1 MICVFVGVVYRYY
14 ESTRRKYL
22 DDQPGRLSAKERN
35 QRNTKVHNR
44 QKQVVNFFVYLEFQ
58 QLFLQLY
65 NRRKKLCK
73 GDEQKFWNEL
83 TEKFMTEEETD
94 SEHTDTFV
102 QRRPWWRSER

>member
-1 MICVFVGVVYRYY
+1 MNPHAENIWMINLVGYLQKKETSGIRKFVTDK
-14 ESTRRKYL
+14 S
-22 DDQPGRLSAKERN
+22 RLLI
-35 QRNTKVHNR
+35 
-44 QKQVVNFFVYLEFQ
+44 FFVYLEFQ

-102 QRRPWWRSER
+102 QRRPWWRSEC

>member
-1 MICVFVGVVYRYY
+1 MNPHAENIWMINLVGYLQKKETSGIRKFVTDK
-14 ESTRRKYL
+14 S
-22 DDQPGRLSAKERN
+22 RLLI
-35 QRNTKVHNR
+35 
-44 QKQVVNFFVYLEFQ
+44 FFVYLEFQ

-65 NRRKKLCK
+65 NRRKKMCK

>member
-1 MICVFVGVVYRYY
+1 MNPHAENIWMINLVGYLQKKETSGIRKFVTDK
-14 ESTRRKYL
+14 S
-22 DDQPGRLSAKERN
+22 RLLI
-35 QRNTKVHNR
+35 
-44 QKQVVNFFVYLEFQ
+44 FFVYLEFQ

-102 QRRPWWRSER
+102 QRRPRWRSER

>member
-1 MICVFVGVVYRYY
+1 MNPYAENIWMINLVGYLQKKETSGIRKFVTDK
-14 ESTRRKYL
+14 S
-22 DDQPGRLSAKERN
+22 RLLI
-35 QRNTKVHNR
+35 
-44 QKQVVNFFVYLEFQ
+44 FFVYLEFQ

-102 QRRPWWRSER
+102 QRRPRWRSER

>member
-1 MICVFVGVVYRYY
+1 MNPHAENIWMINLVGYLQKKETSGIRKFVTDK
-14 ESTRRKYL
+14 S
-22 DDQPGRLSAKERN
+22 RLLI
-35 QRNTKVHNR
+35 
-44 QKQVVNFFVYLEFQ
+44 FFVYLEFQ

>member
-1 MICVFVGVVYRYY
+1 MNPHAENIWMINLVGYLQKKETSGIRKFVTD
-14 ESTRRKYL
+14 ES
-22 DDQPGRLSAKERN
+22 RLLI
-35 QRNTKVHNR
+35 
-44 QKQVVNFFVYLEFQ
+44 FFVYLEFQ